1 MQSKGFIRVLTVLL
15 VLVCAYYLSFS
26 FVTSHYEGLAAEF
39 AQAKAKTTDVS
50 NDTYKTYYNAYIDSI
65 AKEKVYLGHTFQEAR
80 EKEVGLG
87 LDLKGGMNVTLQI
100 SVPDI
105 LKALA
110 NQNPDPK
117 FNRAIAITDSLH
129 RDDKDYVA
137 AFCREYAKIAPE
149 GNLAQ
154 IFRNVEKVQ
163 STSNNAQVESILKDE
178 VSAMV
183 SNSRNVLATR
193 IDRFGVVS
201 PNIQELESTGRI
213 LLELP
218 GVKEPERVR
227 KLLQGTANLEF
238 YETYTL
244 QDLQQSL
251 MALSDAASGK
261 VVIADTTSTAA
272 QAADSTAVAQ
282 AAVKDTANVA
292 AAEAKTVAALPLAQ
306 LLWGNGQ
313 MGGPVIGTVAVTDT
327 AAVNAILR
335 SPEAAKLLPTNL
347 KARWTVK
354 AIDEKGRFFN
364 LVALKANQGRP
375 VLDGSVVTDAS
386 SDFDNMQGNVVSM
399 TMNDEGAR
407 QWARVT
413 QQNLNKSIA
422 IVLDDHVYS
431 FPNVNSVI
439 EGGRSQIT
447 GNFTVEEAKDLANV
461 LKSGKMVAKVNIV
474 SESVIGPS
482 LGKEAIQA
490 GLWSFVVALVLLMIF
505 MMAIYGV
512 GPGMIANIG
521 LVFNLFFTMGILAS
535 FQAVLTLPGIAGI
548 VLSMGMAVDANVL
561 IFERSKEELRAGKNL
576 KSAIADGYSNAFSA
590 IFDSNLTSIITGIV
604 LFINGS
610 GPIKGFAT
618 TLIIGIIVSFFT
630 AVFVTRLLVEYLV
643 EKGTFKNLTFTTK
656 FTRHMFE
663 HANFDFIGKRKT
675 GFMVVFAAIIVI
687 AVLLGVRRLSPGI
700 DFSGGRN
707 YIVQFDH
714 AVKTSAIQEELAP
727 LFPDASLTVI
737 TIDNDTKVRISTN
750 YKIAS
755 NAENVDDEIMG
766 LLYNGLKSEIG
777 DMSYDDFS
785 VSNETIGVVST
796 EKVGP
801 AIASD
806 MTRAACWAV
815 FFSLIAMA
823 LYILLRFRDVAF
835 SLGALAAVAFTAY
848 VIVGFYSL
856 YGLFPFSM
864 EIDQTFI
871 AAILTVIGYQVN
883 DTVVVFDRVRENRKL
898 YPKQDQ
904 HTVFNQSLN
913 KTLGRTLMTSLS
925 TLLVLLVIFV
935 LGGETIRSFTFAML
949 LGVIVGTC
957 SSLFV
962 AAPTAYYIT
971 DRHAKKAALK
981 AGEVKK

>member
-15 VLVCAYYLSFS
+15 VLVCAFYLSFS

-39 AQAKAKTTDVS
+39 AQSKANTDDAS
-50 NDTYKTYYNAYIDSI
+50 DATYKTYYNAYIDSI
-65 AKEKVYLGHTFQEAR
+65 AKEKVYLRYYTFQQAR
-80 EKEVGLG
+80 EMEVGLG

-129 RDDKDYVA
+129 RDEKDYVA
-137 AFCREYAKIAPE
+137 AFCREYNKIAPE

-163 STSNNAQVESILKDE
+163 TGSTNSQVEAILKDE
-178 VSAMV
+178 VAAMV

-238 YETYTL
+238 YETYTM

-251 MALSDAASGK
+251 MALSNLAAGK
-261 VVIADTTSTAA
+261 VEVAADTTAVA
-272 QAADSTAVAQ
+272 AADSTVA
-282 AAVKDTANVA
+282 ADSVAVKAAPAKVA
-292 AAEAKTVAALPLAQ
+292 ARPLAE
-306 LLWGNGQ
+306 LLWGAGQ

-327 AAVNAILR
+327 AAVNAILN
-335 SPEAAKLLPTNL
+335 SPEAAKILPSNL
-347 KARWTVK
+347 KARWSVK
-354 AIDEKGRFFN
+354 AIDDKNRFFN

-386 SDFDNMQGNVVSM
+386 SEFDNLQGNVVSM

-407 QWARVT
+407 QWARIT

-431 FPNVNSVI
+431 YPNVNSVI

-461 LKSGKMVAKVNIV
+461 LKSGKMVARVNIV

-482 LGKEAIQA
+482 LGKEAIEA
-490 GLWSFVVALVLLMIF
+490 GMWSFVVALVLLMAF
-505 MMAIYGV
+505 MMLTYGV
-512 GPGMIANIG
+512 GPGLIANLG
-521 LVFNLFFTMGILAS
+521 LILNLFFTMGILAS
-535 FQAVLTLPGIAGI
+535 IQAVLTLPGIAGI
-548 VLSMGMAVDANVL
+548 VLAMGMAVDANVL

-576 KSAIADGYSNAFSA
+576 KAAVADGYKNAFSA
-590 IFDSNLTSIITGIV
+590 IFDSNLTSIITGII
-604 LFINGS
+604 LLLNGS

-618 TLIIGIIVSFFT
+618 TLIIGIVCSFFT
-630 AVFVTRLLVEYLV
+630 AVFVTRLVMEGMLN
-643 EKGTFKNLTFTTK
+643 KGIFKNLTFNTAITK
-656 FTRHMFE
+656 HMFE
-663 HANFDFIGKRKT
+663 RSTINFIGNRKK
-675 GFMVVFAAIIVI
+675 GFMVVFSLI
-687 AVLLGVRRLSPGI
+687 AVVVVLLGVRRLSPGI

-707 YIVQFDH
+707 YIIQFDH
-714 AVKTSAIQEELAP
+714 EVKTADLQADLAP
-727 LFPDASLTVI
+727 LFGDASLSVI
-737 TIDNDTKVRISTN
+737 TIANYTKVRVSTN
-750 YKIAS
+750 YKIES
-755 NAENVDDEIMG
+755 NEETIDDEIMEI
-766 LLYNGLKSEIG
+766 LYKGLKKDLG
-777 DMSYDDFS
+777 NMDYKDFS
-785 VSNETIGVVST
+785 VANENVGVVST

-801 AIASD
+801 AIAED
-806 MTRAACWAV
+806 MTREACWAV

-823 LYILLRFRDVAF
+823 LYILIRFRDIAF
-835 SLGALAAVAFTAY
+835 SVGALAAVAFTAF
-848 VIVGFYSL
+848 VIIGFYSL

-883 DTVVVFDRVRENRKL
+883 DTVVVFDRVRENRTL

-904 HTVFNQSLN
+904 LTTFNFSLN
-913 KTLGRTLMTSLS
+913 STLARTIMTSVS
-925 TLLVLLVIFV
+925 TLLVLLCIFV

-957 SSLFV
+957 SSIFV
-962 AAPTAYYIT
+962 AAPTAYIIT
-971 DRHAKKAALK
+971 QRRAKKEAKKA
-981 AGEVKK
+981 

>member
-1 MQSKGFIRVLTVLL
+1 MQSKGFIRVLAVLL
-15 VLVCAYYLSFS
+15 VLVCAFYLSFS
-26 FVTSHYEGLAAEF
+26 FVTSHFEGLAKEF
-39 AQAKAKTTDVS
+39 AQSKANTEDAS
-50 NDTYKTYYNAYIDSI
+50 DATYKTYYNAYIDSI
-65 AKEKVYLGHTFQEAR
+65 AKEKVYLGYYTFQQAR
-80 EKEVGLG
+80 EMEVGLG

-117 FNRAIAITDSLH
+117 FNRAIVITDSLH
-129 RDDKDYVA
+129 RGEKDFVA

-149 GNLAQ
+149 GNLAH

-163 STSNNAQVESILKDE
+163 SGSTNAQVEAILQDE
-178 VSAMV
+178 VAAMV

-238 YETYTL
+238 YETYTIT
-244 QDLQQSL
+244 DLQQSL
-251 MALSDAASGK
+251 IALSNATSGK
-261 VVIADTTSTAA
+261 MEAA
-272 QAADSTAVAQ
+272 AAAADSTA
-282 AAVKDTANVA
+282 TA
-292 AAEAKTVAALPLAQ
+292 AAAADSTATAQEAPVSARPLAE
-306 LLWGNGQ
+306 LLWSAGQ

-327 AAVNAILR
+327 AAVNAILN
-335 SPEAAKLLPTNL
+335 SKEAAKILPSNL
-347 KARWTVK
+347 KARWSVK
-354 AIDEKGRFFN
+354 AIDDKNRWFN

-375 VLDGSVVTDAS
+375 ALDGSVITDAS
-386 SDFDNMQGNVVSM
+386 SEFDNMQGNVVSM

-407 QWARVT
+407 QWARIT

-422 IVLDDHVYS
+422 IVLDEHVYS
-431 FPNVNSVI
+431 YPNVNSVI

-461 LKSGKMVAKVNIV
+461 LKSGKMVARVNIV

-482 LGKEAIQA
+482 LGKEAIEA
-490 GLWSFVVALVLLMIF
+490 GLWSFVVALVLLMAF
-505 MMAIYGV
+505 MMLTYGV
-512 GPGMIANIG
+512 GPGLIANLG
-521 LVFNLFFTMGILAS
+521 LILNLFFTMGILAS
-535 FQAVLTLPGIAGI
+535 IQAVLTLPGIAGI
-548 VLSMGMAVDANVL
+548 VLAMGMAVDANVL

-576 KSAIADGYSNAFSA
+576 KAAVADGYRNAFSA
-590 IFDSNLTSIITGIV
+590 IFDSNLTSIITGII
-604 LFINGS
+604 LLLNGS

-618 TLIIGIIVSFFT
+618 TLIIGIVCSFFT
-630 AVFVTRLLVEYLV
+630 AVFVTRLVMEGMLN
-643 EKGTFKNLTFTTK
+643 KGIFKNITFNTSL
-656 FTRHMFE
+656 TRHMFE
-663 HANFDFIGKRKT
+663 KSKIDFIGNRKK
-675 GFMVVFAAIIVI
+675 GYMVVFAAIAVVV
-687 AVLLGVRRLSPGI
+687 VLLGVRRLSPGI

-714 AVKTSAIQEELAP
+714 EVKTADLQAQLAP
-727 LFPDASLTVI
+727 LFGEASLSVI

-750 YKIAS
+750 YKIDS
-755 NAENVDDEIMG
+755 NEETIDDEIMAK
-766 LLYNGLKSEIG
+766 LYEGLKSDLG
-777 DMSYDDFS
+777 SMDYNDFS
-785 VSNETIGVVST
+785 VSNESVGVVST

-801 AIASD
+801 AIADD
-806 MTRAACWAV
+806 MTREACWAV

-823 LYILLRFRDVAF
+823 LYILVRFRDVAF
-835 SLGALAAVAFTAY
+835 SVGALAAVAFTAF
-848 VIVGFYSL
+848 IIIGFYSL

-883 DTVVVFDRVRENRKL
+883 DTVVVFDRVRETRTL

-904 HTVFNQSLN
+904 LTTFNNSLN
-913 KTLGRTLMTSLS
+913 STLARTIMTSVS
-925 TLLVLLVIFV
+925 TLLVLLCIFV

-962 AAPTAYYIT
+962 AAPTAYLIT
-971 DRHAKKAALK
+971 KRRTNKA
-981 AGEVKK
+981 EVKKA

>member
-15 VLVCAYYLSFS
+15 VLVCAFYLSFS

-39 AQAKAKTTDVS
+39 AQSKANTDDAS
-50 NDTYKTYYNAYIDSI
+50 DATYKTYYNAYIDSI
-65 AKEKVYLGHTFQEAR
+65 AKEKVYLGYYTFQQAR
-80 EKEVGLG
+80 EMEVGLG

-129 RDDKDYVA
+129 RDEKDYVA
-137 AFCREYAKIAPE
+137 AFCREYNKIAPE

-163 STSNNAQVESILKDE
+163 TGSTNSQVEAILKDE
-178 VSAMV
+178 VAAMV

-238 YETYTL
+238 YETYTM

-251 MALSDAASGK
+251 MALSNLAAGK
-261 VVIADTTSTAA
+261 VEVVADTTAVA
-272 QAADSTAVAQ
+272 AADSTVA
-282 AAVKDTANVA
+282 ADSVAVKAAPAKVA
-292 AAEAKTVAALPLAQ
+292 ARPLAE
-306 LLWGNGQ
+306 LLWGAGQ

-327 AAVNAILR
+327 AAVNAILN
-335 SPEAAKLLPTNL
+335 SPEAAKILPSNL
-347 KARWTVK
+347 KARWSVK
-354 AIDEKGRFFN
+354 AIDDKNRFFN

-375 VLDGSVVTDAS
+375 VLDGSVITDAS
-386 SDFDNMQGNVVSM
+386 SEFDNLQGNVVSM

-407 QWARVT
+407 QWARIT

-431 FPNVNSVI
+431 YPNVNSVI

-461 LKSGKMVAKVNIV
+461 LKSGKMVARVNIV

-482 LGKEAIQA
+482 LGKEAIEA
-490 GLWSFVVALVLLMIF
+490 GMWSFVVALVLLMAF
-505 MMAIYGV
+505 MMLTYGV
-512 GPGMIANIG
+512 GPGLIANLG
-521 LVFNLFFTMGILAS
+521 LILNLFFTMGILAS
-535 FQAVLTLPGIAGI
+535 IQAVLTLPGIAGI
-548 VLSMGMAVDANVL
+548 VLAMGMAVDANVL

-576 KSAIADGYSNAFSA
+576 KAAVADGYKNAFSA
-590 IFDSNLTSIITGIV
+590 IFDSNLTSIITGII
-604 LFINGS
+604 LLLNGS

-618 TLIIGIIVSFFT
+618 TLIIGIVCSFFT
-630 AVFVTRLLVEYLV
+630 AVFVTRLVMEGMLN
-643 EKGTFKNLTFTTK
+643 KGIFKNLTFNTAITK
-656 FTRHMFE
+656 HMFE
-663 HANFDFIGKRKT
+663 RSTINFIGNRKK
-675 GFMVVFAAIIVI
+675 GFMVVFTLI
-687 AVLLGVRRLSPGI
+687 AVVVVLLGVRRLSPGI

-707 YIVQFDH
+707 YIIQFDH
-714 AVKTSAIQEELAP
+714 EVKTADLQADLAP
-727 LFPDASLTVI
+727 LFGDASLSVI
-737 TIDNDTKVRISTN
+737 TIDNDTKVRVSTN
-750 YKIAS
+750 YKIES
-755 NAENVDDEIMG
+755 NEETIDDEIMEI
-766 LLYNGLKSEIG
+766 LYKGLKKDLG
-777 DMSYDDFS
+777 NMDYKDFS
-785 VSNETIGVVST
+785 VANENVGVVST

-801 AIASD
+801 AIAED
-806 MTRAACWAV
+806 MTREACWAV

-823 LYILLRFRDVAF
+823 LYILVRFRDIAF
-835 SLGALAAVAFTAY
+835 SVGALAAVAFTAF
-848 VIVGFYSL
+848 VIIGFYSL

-883 DTVVVFDRVRENRKL
+883 DTVVVFDRVRENRTL

-904 HTVFNQSLN
+904 LTTFNFSLN
-913 KTLGRTLMTSLS
+913 STLARTIMTSVS
-925 TLLVLLVIFV
+925 TLLVLLCIFV

-957 SSLFV
+957 SSIFV
-962 AAPTAYYIT
+962 AAPTAYIIT
-971 DRHAKKAALK
+971 QRRAKKEAKKA
-981 AGEVKK
+981 

>member
-15 VLVCAYYLSFS
+15 VLVCAFYLSFS
-26 FVTSHYEGLAAEF
+26 FVTSHYEGLASEF
-39 AQAKAKTTDVS
+39 AQSKAKTTDVS
-50 NDTYKTYYNAYIDSI
+50 NAAYKTYYNAYIDSI
-65 AKEKVYLGHTFQEAR
+65 AKEKVYLGYYTFQQAR
-80 EKEVGLG
+80 EMEVGLG

-137 AFCREYAKIAPE
+137 AFCSEYAKIAPE

-163 STSNNAQVESILKDE
+163 STATNAQVEAVLKDE
-178 VSAMV
+178 VAAMV

-244 QDLQQSL
+244 QDLNQSL
-251 MALSDAASGK
+251 VALSDAASGK
-261 VVIADTTSTAA
+261 VTVADTTATAA
-272 QAADSTAVAQ
+272 VDSTAVA
-282 AAVKDTANVA
+282 AVA
-292 AAEAKTVAALPLAQ
+292 ADSAKADAPAKVAKKVAARPLAE
-306 LLWGNGQ
+306 LLWANGQ

-327 AAVNAILR
+327 AEVNAIMR

-347 KARWTVK
+347 KARWSVK
-354 AIDEKGRFFN
+354 AIDDKGRFFN

-422 IVLDDHVYS
+422 IVLDDQVYS

-490 GLWSFVVALVLLMIF
+490 GMWSFVVALILLMIF

-521 LVFNLFFTMGILAS
+521 LIFNLFFTMGILAS
-535 FQAVLTLPGIAGI
+535 IQAVLTLPGIAGI
-548 VLSMGMAVDANVL
+548 VLAMGMAVDANVL

-576 KSAIADGYSNAFSA
+576 KSAMADGYSNAFSA
-590 IFDSNLTSIITGIV
+590 IFDSNLTSIITGII
-604 LFINGS
+604 LLLNGS

-618 TLIIGIIVSFFT
+618 TLIIGIICSFFT
-630 AVFVTRLLVEYLV
+630 AVFVTRLIFEGLVN
-643 EKGTFKNLTFTTK
+643 KGILKNVTFTTSW
-656 FTRHMFE
+656 TRHMLE
-663 HANFDFIGKRKT
+663 HSNFDFIGKRKK
-675 GFMVVFAAIIVI
+675 GYMVVFAAIIVVV
-687 AVLLGVRRLSPGI
+687 ALLGIRRLSPGI

-714 AVKTSAIQEELAP
+714 AVKTADLQAELAP

-737 TIDNDTKVRISTN
+737 TIDNDTKVRVSTN

-755 NAENVDDEIMG
+755 NEETVDDEIME
-766 LLYNGLKSEIG
+766 LLYKGLKSELG
-777 DMSYDDFS
+777 SMTYDDFS
-785 VSNETIGVVST
+785 VSNEKVGVVST

-801 AIASD
+801 AIAAD
-806 MTRAACWAV
+806 MTREACWAV

-835 SLGALAAVAFTAY
+835 SLGALAAVAFTAF
-848 VIVGFYSL
+848 IIIGFYSL

-904 HTVFNQSLN
+904 HIVFNNSLN
-913 KTLGRTLMTSLS
+913 STLARTLMTSVS

-962 AAPTAYYIT
+962 AAPTAYIIT
-971 DRHAKKAALK
+971 NRKANKANLKKA
-981 AGEVKK
+981 

>member
-15 VLVCAYYLSFS
+15 VLVCAFYLSFS

-39 AQAKAKTTDVS
+39 AQSKANTDDAS
-50 NDTYKTYYNAYIDSI
+50 DATYKTYYNAYIDSI
-65 AKEKVYLGHTFQEAR
+65 AKEKVYLGYYTFQQAR
-80 EKEVGLG
+80 EMEVGLG

-129 RDDKDYVA
+129 RDEKDYVA
-137 AFCREYAKIAPE
+137 AFCREYNKIAPE

-163 STSNNAQVESILKDE
+163 TGSTNSQVEAILKDE
-178 VSAMV
+178 VAAMV

-238 YETYTL
+238 YETYTM

-251 MALSDAASGK
+251 MALSNLAAGK
-261 VVIADTTSTAA
+261 VEVAADTTAVA
-272 QAADSTAVAQ
+272 AADSTVA
-282 AAVKDTANVA
+282 ADSVAVKAAPAKVA
-292 AAEAKTVAALPLAQ
+292 ARPLAE
-306 LLWGNGQ
+306 LLWGAGQ

-327 AAVNAILR
+327 AAVNAILN
-335 SPEAAKLLPTNL
+335 SPEAAKILPSNL
-347 KARWTVK
+347 KARWSVK
-354 AIDEKGRFFN
+354 AIDDKNRFFN

-375 VLDGSVVTDAS
+375 VLDGSVITDAS
-386 SDFDNMQGNVVSM
+386 SEFDNLQGNVVSM

-407 QWARVT
+407 QWARIT

-431 FPNVNSVI
+431 YPNVNSVI

-461 LKSGKMVAKVNIV
+461 LKSGKMVARVNIV

-482 LGKEAIQA
+482 LGKEAIEA
-490 GLWSFVVALVLLMIF
+490 GMWSFVVALVLLMAF
-505 MMAIYGV
+505 MMLTYGV
-512 GPGMIANIG
+512 GPGLIANLG
-521 LVFNLFFTMGILAS
+521 LILNLFFTMGILAS
-535 FQAVLTLPGIAGI
+535 IQAVLTLPGIAGI
-548 VLSMGMAVDANVL
+548 VLAMGMAVDANVL

-576 KSAIADGYSNAFSA
+576 KAAVADGYKNAFSA
-590 IFDSNLTSIITGIV
+590 IFDSNLTSIITGII
-604 LFINGS
+604 LLLNGS

-618 TLIIGIIVSFFT
+618 TLIIGIVCSFFT
-630 AVFVTRLLVEYLV
+630 AVFVTRLVMEGMLN
-643 EKGTFKNLTFTTK
+643 KGIFKNLTFNTAITK
-656 FTRHMFE
+656 HMFE
-663 HANFDFIGKRKT
+663 RSTINFIGNRKK
-675 GFMVVFAAIIVI
+675 GFMVVFSLI
-687 AVLLGVRRLSPGI
+687 AVVVVLLGVRRLSPGI

-707 YIVQFDH
+707 YIIQFDH
-714 AVKTSAIQEELAP
+714 EVKTADLQADLAP
-727 LFPDASLTVI
+727 LFGDASLSVI
-737 TIDNDTKVRISTN
+737 TIDNDTKVRVSTN
-750 YKIAS
+750 YKIES
-755 NAENVDDEIMG
+755 NEETIDDEIMEI
-766 LLYNGLKSEIG
+766 LYKGLKKDLG
-777 DMSYDDFS
+777 NMDYKDFS
-785 VSNETIGVVST
+785 VANENVGVVST

-801 AIASD
+801 AIAED
-806 MTRAACWAV
+806 MTREACWAV

-823 LYILLRFRDVAF
+823 LYILVRFRDIAF
-835 SLGALAAVAFTAY
+835 SVGALAAVAFTAF
-848 VIVGFYSL
+848 VIIGFYSL

-883 DTVVVFDRVRENRKL
+883 DTVVVFDRVRENRTL

-904 HTVFNQSLN
+904 LTTFNFSLN
-913 KTLGRTLMTSLS
+913 STLARTIMTSVS
-925 TLLVLLVIFV
+925 TLLVLLCIFV

-957 SSLFV
+957 SSIFV
-962 AAPTAYYIT
+962 AAPTAYIIT
-971 DRHAKKAALK
+971 QRRAKKEAKKA
-981 AGEVKK
+981 

>member
-15 VLVCAYYLSFS
+15 VLVCAFYLSFS

-39 AQAKAKTTDVS
+39 AQSKANTDDAS
-50 NDTYKTYYNAYIDSI
+50 DATYKTYYNAYIDSI
-65 AKEKVYLGHTFQEAR
+65 AKEKVYLGYYTFQQAR
-80 EKEVGLG
+80 EMEVGLG

-129 RDDKDYVA
+129 RDEKDYVA
-137 AFCREYAKIAPE
+137 AFCREYNKIAPE

-163 STSNNAQVESILKDE
+163 TGSTNSQVEAILNDE
-178 VSAMV
+178 VAAMV

-238 YETYTL
+238 YETYTM

-251 MALSDAASGK
+251 MALSNLAAGK
-261 VVIADTTSTAA
+261 VEVAADTTAVA
-272 QAADSTAVAQ
+272 AADSTVA
-282 AAVKDTANVA
+282 ADSVAVKAAPAKVA
-292 AAEAKTVAALPLAQ
+292 ARPLAE
-306 LLWGNGQ
+306 LLWGAGQ

-327 AAVNAILR
+327 AAVNAILN
-335 SPEAAKLLPTNL
+335 SPEAAKILPSNL
-347 KARWTVK
+347 KARWSVK
-354 AIDEKGRFFN
+354 AIDDKNRFFN

-375 VLDGSVVTDAS
+375 VLDGSVITDAS
-386 SDFDNMQGNVVSM
+386 SEFDNLQGNVVSM

-407 QWARVT
+407 QWARIT

-431 FPNVNSVI
+431 YPNVNSVI

-461 LKSGKMVAKVNIV
+461 LKSGKMVARVNIV

-482 LGKEAIQA
+482 LGKEAIEA
-490 GLWSFVVALVLLMIF
+490 GMWSFVVALVLLMAF
-505 MMAIYGV
+505 MMLTYGV
-512 GPGMIANIG
+512 GPGLIANLG
-521 LVFNLFFTMGILAS
+521 LILNLFFTMGILAS
-535 FQAVLTLPGIAGI
+535 IQAVLTLPGIAGI
-548 VLSMGMAVDANVL
+548 VLAMGMAVDANVL

-576 KSAIADGYSNAFSA
+576 KAAVADGYKNAFSA
-590 IFDSNLTSIITGIV
+590 IFDSNLTSIITGII
-604 LFINGS
+604 LLLNGS

-618 TLIIGIIVSFFT
+618 TLIIGIVCSFFT
-630 AVFVTRLLVEYLV
+630 AVFVTRLVMEGMLN
-643 EKGTFKNLTFTTK
+643 KGIFKNLTFNTAITK
-656 FTRHMFE
+656 HMFE
-663 HANFDFIGKRKT
+663 RSTINFIGNRKK
-675 GFMVVFAAIIVI
+675 GFMVVFSLI
-687 AVLLGVRRLSPGI
+687 AVVVVLLGVRRLSPGI

-707 YIVQFDH
+707 YIIQFDH
-714 AVKTSAIQEELAP
+714 EVKTADLQADLAP
-727 LFPDASLTVI
+727 LFGDASLSVI
-737 TIDNDTKVRISTN
+737 TIDNDTKVRVSTN
-750 YKIAS
+750 YKIES
-755 NAENVDDEIMG
+755 NEETIDDEIMEI
-766 LLYNGLKSEIG
+766 LYKGLKKDLG
-777 DMSYDDFS
+777 NMDYKDFS
-785 VSNETIGVVST
+785 VANENVGVVST

-801 AIASD
+801 AIAED
-806 MTRAACWAV
+806 MTREACWAV

-823 LYILLRFRDVAF
+823 LYILVRFRDIAF
-835 SLGALAAVAFTAY
+835 SVGALAAVAFTAF
-848 VIVGFYSL
+848 VIIGFYSL

-883 DTVVVFDRVRENRKL
+883 DTVVVFDRVRENRTL

-904 HTVFNQSLN
+904 LTTFNFSLN
-913 KTLGRTLMTSLS
+913 STLARTIMTSVS
-925 TLLVLLVIFV
+925 TLLVLLCIFV

-957 SSLFV
+957 SSIFV
-962 AAPTAYYIT
+962 AAPTAYIIT
-971 DRHAKKAALK
+971 QRRAKKEAKKA
-981 AGEVKK
+981 

>member
-1 MQSKGFIRVLTVLL
+1 MQSKGFIRVLAVLL
-15 VLVCAYYLSFS
+15 VLVCAFYLSFS
-26 FVTSHYEGLAAEF
+26 FVTSHFEGLAKEF
-39 AQAKAKTTDVS
+39 AQSKANTEDAS
-50 NDTYKTYYNAYIDSI
+50 DATYKTYYNAYIDSI
-65 AKEKVYLGHTFQEAR
+65 AKEKVYLGYYTFQQAR
-80 EKEVGLG
+80 EMEVGLG

-110 NQNPDPK
+110 NQNPDAK

-129 RDDKDYVA
+129 RDEKDFVA

-163 STSNNAQVESILKDE
+163 SGSTNSQVEAILKDE

-238 YETYTL
+238 YETYTIT
-244 QDLQQSL
+244 DLQQSL
-251 MALSDAASGK
+251 MALSNAASGK
-261 VVIADTTSTAA
+261 VEIDADTTATAA
-272 QAADSTAVAQ
+272 APADSLAADTA
-282 AAVKDTANVA
+282 AAAKEAPAKVA
-292 AAEAKTVAALPLAQ
+292 ARPLAE
-306 LLWGNGQ
+306 LLWSAGQ

-327 AAVNAILR
+327 AAVNAILN
-335 SPEAAKLLPTNL
+335 SKEAAKILPSNL
-347 KARWTVK
+347 KARWSVK
-354 AIDEKGRFFN
+354 AIDDKNRWFN

-375 VLDGSVVTDAS
+375 VLDGSVITDAS

-407 QWARVT
+407 QWARIT

-431 FPNVNSVI
+431 YPNVNSVI

-461 LKSGKMVAKVNIV
+461 LKSGKMVARVNIV

-482 LGKEAIQA
+482 LGKEAIEA
-490 GLWSFVVALVLLMIF
+490 GMWSFVVALVLLMAF
-505 MMAIYGV
+505 MMLTYGV
-512 GPGMIANIG
+512 GPGLIANLG
-521 LVFNLFFTMGILAS
+521 LILNLFFTMGILAS
-535 FQAVLTLPGIAGI
+535 IQAVLTLPGIAGI
-548 VLSMGMAVDANVL
+548 VLAMGMAVDANVL

-576 KSAIADGYSNAFSA
+576 KAAVADGYKNAFSA
-590 IFDSNLTSIITGIV
+590 IFDSNLTSVITGII
-604 LFINGS
+604 LFFNGS

-618 TLIIGIIVSFFT
+618 TYIIGIACSFFT
-630 AVFVTRLLVEYLV
+630 AVFATRLVMEWIIS
-643 EKGTFKNLTFTTK
+643 KPKFQNITFNTSISRKWFQG
-656 FTRHMFE
+656 
-663 HANFDFIGKRKT
+663 ANFDFIGNRKRNWT
-675 GFMVVFAAIIVI
+675 VVGAIVVVAGILL
-687 AVLLGVRRLSPGI
+687 AVRGLSMGI

-707 YIVQFDH
+707 YVIQFPQEVSTVALQEKLQAKFGD
-714 AVKTSAIQEELAP
+714 ANVK
-727 LFPDASLTVI
+727 VI
-737 TIDNDTKVRISTN
+737 TIDNETKVRVSTN
-750 YKIAS
+750 YKIDV
-755 NAENVDDEIMG
+755 NDPNLDDEIAG
-766 LLYNGLKSEIG
+766 LLYEGCKEELQG
-777 DMSYDDFS
+777 MSVEDFS
-785 VSNETIGVVST
+785 QSNEEVGIVQS

-801 AIASD
+801 SIAGD
-806 MTRAACWAV
+806 MTREAVWAV
-815 FFSLIAMA
+815 IFSLIAMA
-823 LYILLRFRDVAF
+823 LYILLRFRNIAF
-835 SLGALAAVAFTAY
+835 SIGALAAVAFTAF
-848 VIVGFYSL
+848 VIIGIYGL

-883 DTVVVFDRVRENRKL
+883 DTVVVFDRVRETRTL
-898 YPKQDQ
+898 YPKQDMM
-904 HTVFNQSLN
+904 VAFNNALN
-913 KTLGRTLMTSLS
+913 STLARTMMTSLS
-925 TLLVLLVIFV
+925 TLLVLVVIFI
-935 LGGETIRSFTFAML
+935 LGGESIRSFVFAML
-949 LGVIVGTC
+949 LGVIIGTC
-957 SSLFV
+957 ASLFI
-962 AAPTAYYIT
+962 AAPTAYALAG
-971 DRHAKKAALK
+971 RKQAKK
-981 AGEVKK
+981 

>member
-15 VLVCAYYLSFS
+15 VLVCAFYLSFS

-39 AQAKAKTTDVS
+39 AQSKANTDDAS
-50 NDTYKTYYNAYIDSI
+50 DATYKTYYNAYIDSI
-65 AKEKVYLGHTFQEAR
+65 AKEKVYLGYYTFQQAR
-80 EKEVGLG
+80 EMEVGLG

-129 RDDKDYVA
+129 RDEKDYVA
-137 AFCREYAKIAPE
+137 AFCREYNKIAPE

-163 STSNNAQVESILKDE
+163 TGSTNSQVEAILNDE
-178 VSAMV
+178 VAAMV

-238 YETYTL
+238 YETYTM

-251 MALSDAASGK
+251 MALSNLAAGK
-261 VVIADTTSTAA
+261 VEVAADTTAVA
-272 QAADSTAVAQ
+272 AADSTVA
-282 AAVKDTANVA
+282 ADSVAVKAAPAKVA
-292 AAEAKTVAALPLAQ
+292 ARPLAE
-306 LLWGNGQ
+306 LLWGAGQ

-327 AAVNAILR
+327 AAVNAILN
-335 SPEAAKLLPTNL
+335 SPEAAKILPSNL
-347 KARWTVK
+347 KARWSVK
-354 AIDEKGRFFN
+354 AIDDKNRFFN

-375 VLDGSVVTDAS
+375 VLDGSVITDAS
-386 SDFDNMQGNVVSM
+386 SEFDNLQGNVVSM

-407 QWARVT
+407 QWARIT

-431 FPNVNSVI
+431 YPNVNSVI

-461 LKSGKMVAKVNIV
+461 LKSGKMVARVNIV

-482 LGKEAIQA
+482 LGKEAIEA
-490 GLWSFVVALVLLMIF
+490 GMWSFVVALVLLMAF
-505 MMAIYGV
+505 MMLTYGV
-512 GPGMIANIG
+512 GPGLIANLG
-521 LVFNLFFTMGILAS
+521 LILNLFFTMGILAS
-535 FQAVLTLPGIAGI
+535 IQAVLTLPGIAGI
-548 VLSMGMAVDANVL
+548 VLAMGMAVDANVL

-576 KSAIADGYSNAFSA
+576 KAAVADGYKNAFSA
-590 IFDSNLTSIITGIV
+590 IFDSNLTSIITGII
-604 LFINGS
+604 LLLNGS

-618 TLIIGIIVSFFT
+618 TLIIGIVCSFFT
-630 AVFVTRLLVEYLV
+630 AVFVTRLVMEGMLN
-643 EKGTFKNLTFTTK
+643 KGIFKNLTFNTAITK
-656 FTRHMFE
+656 HMFE
-663 HANFDFIGKRKT
+663 RSTINFIGNRKK
-675 GFMVVFAAIIVI
+675 GFMVVFTLI
-687 AVLLGVRRLSPGI
+687 AVVVVLLGVRRLSPGI

-707 YIVQFDH
+707 YIIQFDH
-714 AVKTSAIQEELAP
+714 EVKTADLQADLAP
-727 LFPDASLTVI
+727 LFGDASLSVI
-737 TIDNDTKVRISTN
+737 TIDNDTKVRVSTN
-750 YKIAS
+750 YKIES
-755 NAENVDDEIMG
+755 NEETIDDEIMEI
-766 LLYNGLKSEIG
+766 LYKGLKKDLG
-777 DMSYDDFS
+777 NMDYKDFS
-785 VSNETIGVVST
+785 VANENVGVVST

-801 AIASD
+801 AIAED
-806 MTRAACWAV
+806 MTREACWAV

-823 LYILLRFRDVAF
+823 LYILVRFRDIAF
-835 SLGALAAVAFTAY
+835 SVGALAAVAFTAF
-848 VIVGFYSL
+848 VIIGFYSL

-883 DTVVVFDRVRENRKL
+883 DTVVVFDRVRENRTL

-904 HTVFNQSLN
+904 LTTFNFSLN
-913 KTLGRTLMTSLS
+913 STLARTIMTSVS
-925 TLLVLLVIFV
+925 TLLVLLCIFV

-957 SSLFV
+957 SSIFV
-962 AAPTAYYIT
+962 AAPTAYIIT
-971 DRHAKKAALK
+971 QRRAKKEAKKA
-981 AGEVKK
+981 

>member
-1 MQSKGFIRVLTVLL
+1 MQSKGFIRVLAVLL
-15 VLVCAYYLSFS
+15 VLVCAFYLSFS
-26 FVTSHYEGLAAEF
+26 FVTSHFEGLAKEF
-39 AQAKAKTTDVS
+39 AQSKANTEDAS
-50 NDTYKTYYNAYIDSI
+50 DATYKTYYNAYIDSI
-65 AKEKVYLGHTFQEAR
+65 AKEKVYLGYYTFQQAR
-80 EKEVGLG
+80 EMEVGLG

-110 NQNPDPK
+110 NQNPDAK

-129 RDDKDYVA
+129 RDEKDFVA

-163 STSNNAQVESILKDE
+163 SGSTNSQVEAILKDE

-238 YETYTL
+238 YETYTIT
-244 QDLQQSL
+244 DLQQSL
-251 MALSDAASGK
+251 MALSNAASGK
-261 VVIADTTSTAA
+261 VEIAADTTATAA
-272 QAADSTAVAQ
+272 APADSLAADTA
-282 AAVKDTANVA
+282 AAAKEAPAKVA
-292 AAEAKTVAALPLAQ
+292 ARPLAE
-306 LLWGNGQ
+306 LLWSAGQ

-327 AAVNAILR
+327 AAVNAILN
-335 SPEAAKLLPTNL
+335 SKEAAKILPSNL
-347 KARWTVK
+347 KARWSVK
-354 AIDEKGRFFN
+354 AIDDKNRWFN

-375 VLDGSVVTDAS
+375 VLDGSVITDAS

-407 QWARVT
+407 QWARIT

-431 FPNVNSVI
+431 YPNVNSVI

-461 LKSGKMVAKVNIV
+461 LKSGKMVARVNIV

-482 LGKEAIQA
+482 LGKEAIEA
-490 GLWSFVVALVLLMIF
+490 GMWSFVVALILLMAF
-505 MMAIYGV
+505 MMLTYGV
-512 GPGMIANIG
+512 GPGLIANLG
-521 LVFNLFFTMGILAS
+521 LILNLFFTMGILAS
-535 FQAVLTLPGIAGI
+535 IQAVLTLPGIAGI
-548 VLSMGMAVDANVL
+548 VLAMGMAVDANVL

-576 KSAIADGYSNAFSA
+576 KAAVADGYKNAFSA
-590 IFDSNLTSIITGIV
+590 IFDSNLTSIITGII
-604 LFINGS
+604 LLLNGS

-618 TLIIGIIVSFFT
+618 TLIIGIVCSFFT
-630 AVFVTRLLVEYLV
+630 AVFVTRLVMEAMLN
-643 EKGTFKNLTFTTK
+643 KNIFKNITFNTSI
-656 FTRHMFE
+656 TRHMFE
-663 HANFDFIGKRKT
+663 KSNINFIGNRKK
-675 GFMVVFAAIIVI
+675 GYMVVLAAIAVVV
-687 AVLLGVRRLSPGI
+687 VLLGVRRLSPGI

-714 AVKTSAIQEELAP
+714 AVKTADLQADLAP
-727 LFPDASLTVI
+727 LFGDASLSVI

-750 YKIAS
+750 YKIES
-755 NAENVDDEIMG
+755 NDETIDDEIMG
-766 LLYNGLKSEIG
+766 KLYEGLKKDLGSM
-777 DMSYDDFS
+777 DYKDFS
-785 VSNETIGVVST
+785 VANESVGVVST

-801 AIASD
+801 AIAED
-806 MTRAACWAV
+806 MTREACWAV

-823 LYILLRFRDVAF
+823 LYILIRFRDVAF
-835 SLGALAAVAFTAY
+835 SVGALAAVAFTAF
-848 VIVGFYSL
+848 IIIGFYSL

-883 DTVVVFDRVRENRKL
+883 DTVVVFDRVRETRTL

-904 HTVFNQSLN
+904 MTTFNNSLN
-913 KTLGRTLMTSLS
+913 STLARTIMTSVS
-925 TLLVLLVIFV
+925 TLLVLLCIFV

-962 AAPTAYYIT
+962 AAPTAYIIT
-971 DRHAKKAALK
+971 QRRAKKAEKK
-981 AGEVKK
+981 A

>member
-1 MQSKGFIRVLTVLL
+1 MQSKGFIRVLAVLL
-15 VLVCAYYLSFS
+15 VLVCAFYLSFS
-26 FVTSHYEGLAAEF
+26 FVTSHFEGLAKEF
-39 AQAKAKTTDVS
+39 AQSKANTEDAS
-50 NDTYKTYYNAYIDSI
+50 DATYKTYYNAYIDSI
-65 AKEKVYLGHTFQEAR
+65 AKEKVYLGYYTFQQAR
-80 EKEVGLG
+80 EMEVGLG

-117 FNRAIAITDSLH
+117 FNRAIVITDSLH
-129 RDDKDYVA
+129 RGEKDFVA

-149 GNLAQ
+149 GNLAH

-163 STSNNAQVESILKDE
+163 SGSTNAQVEAILQDE
-178 VSAMV
+178 VAAMV

-238 YETYTL
+238 YETYTIT
-244 QDLQQSL
+244 DLQQSL
-251 MALSDAASGK
+251 IALSNATSGK
-261 VVIADTTSTAA
+261 MEAA
-272 QAADSTAVAQ
+272 AAAADSTA
-282 AAVKDTANVA
+282 TA
-292 AAEAKTVAALPLAQ
+292 AAADSTATAQEAPVSARPLAE
-306 LLWGNGQ
+306 LLWSAGQ

-327 AAVNAILR
+327 AAVNAILN
-335 SPEAAKLLPTNL
+335 SKEAAKILPSNL
-347 KARWTVK
+347 KARWSVK
-354 AIDEKGRFFN
+354 AIDDKNRWFN

-375 VLDGSVVTDAS
+375 ALDGSVITDAS
-386 SDFDNMQGNVVSM
+386 SEFDNMQGNVVSM

-407 QWARVT
+407 QWARIT

-422 IVLDDHVYS
+422 IVLDEHVYS
-431 FPNVNSVI
+431 YPNVNSVI

-461 LKSGKMVAKVNIV
+461 LKSGKMVARVNIV

-482 LGKEAIQA
+482 LGKEAIEA
-490 GLWSFVVALVLLMIF
+490 GLWSFVVALVLLMAF
-505 MMAIYGV
+505 MMLTYGV
-512 GPGMIANIG
+512 GPGLIANLG
-521 LVFNLFFTMGILAS
+521 LILNLFFTMGILAS
-535 FQAVLTLPGIAGI
+535 IQAVLTLPGIAGI
-548 VLSMGMAVDANVL
+548 VLAMGMAVDANVL

-576 KSAIADGYSNAFSA
+576 KAAVADGYRNAFSA
-590 IFDSNLTSIITGIV
+590 IFDSNLTSIITGII
-604 LFINGS
+604 LLLNGS

-618 TLIIGIIVSFFT
+618 TLIIGIVCSFFT
-630 AVFVTRLLVEYLV
+630 AVFVTRLVMEAMLN
-643 EKGTFKNLTFTTK
+643 KNIFKNITFNTSL
-656 FTRHMFE
+656 TRHMFE
-663 HANFDFIGKRKT
+663 KSRIDFIGNRKK
-675 GFMVVFAAIIVI
+675 GYMVVFAAIAVVV
-687 AVLLGVRRLSPGI
+687 VLLGVRRLSPGI

-714 AVKTSAIQEELAP
+714 EVKTADLQAQLAP
-727 LFPDASLTVI
+727 LFGEASLSVI

-750 YKIAS
+750 YKIES
-755 NAENVDDEIMG
+755 NDETIDDEIMAK
-766 LLYNGLKSEIG
+766 LYEGLKSDLG
-777 DMSYDDFS
+777 SMDYKDFS
-785 VSNETIGVVST
+785 VSNESVGVVST

-801 AIASD
+801 AIADD
-806 MTRAACWAV
+806 MTREACWAV

-823 LYILLRFRDVAF
+823 LYILVRFRDVAF
-835 SLGALAAVAFTAY
+835 SVGALAAVAFTAF
-848 VIVGFYSL
+848 IIIGFYSL

-883 DTVVVFDRVRENRKL
+883 DTVVVFDRVRETRTL

-904 HTVFNQSLN
+904 LTTFNNSLN
-913 KTLGRTLMTSLS
+913 STLARTIMTSVS
-925 TLLVLLVIFV
+925 TLLVLLCIFV

-962 AAPTAYYIT
+962 AAPTAYLIT
-971 DRHAKKAALK
+971 KRRANKA
-981 AGEVKK
+981 EVKKA

>member
-1 MQSKGFIRVLTVLL
+1 MQSKGFIRVLAVLL
-15 VLVCAYYLSFS
+15 VLVCAFYLSFS
-26 FVTSHYEGLAAEF
+26 FVTSHFEGLAKEF
-39 AQAKAKTTDVS
+39 AQSKANTEDAG
-50 NDTYKTYYNAYIDSI
+50 NATYKTYYNAYIDSI
-65 AKEKVYLGHTFQEAR
+65 AKEKVYLGYYTFQQAR
-80 EKEVGLG
+80 EMEVGLG

-117 FNRAIAITDSLH
+117 FNRAIVITDSLH
-129 RDDKDYVA
+129 RGEKDFVA

-149 GNLAQ
+149 GNLAH

-163 STSNNAQVESILKDE
+163 TGSTNAQVEAILKDE
-178 VSAMV
+178 VAAMV

-244 QDLQQSL
+244 TDLQQPL
-251 MALSDAASGK
+251 MALSNAASGK
-261 VVIADTTSTAA
+261 VEVAADTTAA
-272 QAADSTAVAQ
+272 AAAPADST
-282 AAVKDTANVA
+282 VA
-292 AAEAKTVAALPLAQ
+292 AAADTAAAAKAAPAKVAARPLAE
-306 LLWGNGQ
+306 LLWSAGQ

-327 AAVNAILR
+327 AAVNAILN
-335 SPEAAKLLPTNL
+335 SKEAAKILPSNL
-347 KARWTVK
+347 KARWSVK
-354 AIDEKGRFFN
+354 AIDDKNRWFN

-375 VLDGSVVTDAS
+375 ALDGSVITDAS
-386 SDFDNMQGNVVSM
+386 SEFDNMQGNVVSM

-407 QWARVT
+407 QWARIT

-422 IVLDDHVYS
+422 IVLDEHVYS
-431 FPNVNSVI
+431 YPNVNSVI

-461 LKSGKMVAKVNIV
+461 LKSGKMVARVNIV

-482 LGKEAIQA
+482 LGKEAIEA
-490 GLWSFVVALVLLMIF
+490 GMWSFVVALVLLMAF
-505 MMAIYGV
+505 MMLTYGV
-512 GPGMIANIG
+512 GPGLIANLG
-521 LVFNLFFTMGILAS
+521 LILNLFFTMGILAS
-535 FQAVLTLPGIAGI
+535 IQAVLTLPGIAGI
-548 VLSMGMAVDANVL
+548 VLAMGMAVDANVL
-561 IFERSKEELRAGKNL
+561 IFERSKEELRAGKNI
-576 KSAIADGYSNAFSA
+576 KAAVADGYKNAFSA
-590 IFDSNLTSIITGIV
+590 IFDSNLTSIITGII
-604 LFINGS
+604 LLLNGS

-618 TLIIGIIVSFFT
+618 TLIIGIVCSFFT
-630 AVFVTRLLVEYLV
+630 AVFVTRLVMEAMLN
-643 EKGTFKNLTFTTK
+643 KKAFKNITFNTSL
-656 FTRHMFE
+656 TRHMFE
-663 HANFDFIGKRKT
+663 KANIDFIGSRKK
-675 GFMVVFAAIIVI
+675 GFMVVFAAIAVVV
-687 AVLLGVRRLSPGI
+687 VLLGVRRLSPGI

-714 AVKTSAIQEELAP
+714 AVKTADLQAQLAP
-727 LFPDASLTVI
+727 LFGDASLSVI

-750 YKIAS
+750 YKIDS
-755 NAENVDDEIMG
+755 NDETIDDEIMG
-766 LLYNGLKSEIG
+766 KLYEGLKSDLG
-777 DMSYDDFS
+777 TMDYADFS
-785 VSNETIGVVST
+785 VSNESVGVVST

-801 AIASD
+801 AIAED
-806 MTRAACWAV
+806 MTREACWAV

-823 LYILLRFRDVAF
+823 LYILVRFRDVAF
-835 SLGALAAVAFTAY
+835 SVGALAAVAFTAF
-848 VIVGFYSL
+848 IIIGFYSL

-883 DTVVVFDRVRENRKL
+883 DTVVVFDRVRETRTL

-904 HTVFNQSLN
+904 LTTFNSSLN
-913 KTLGRTLMTSLS
+913 STLARTIMTSVS
-925 TLLVLLVIFV
+925 TLLVLLCIFV

-962 AAPTAYYIT
+962 AAPTAYLIT
-971 DRHAKKAALK
+971 KRRANKADMKNA
-981 AGEVKK
+981 